1 MDALWLRAAQYRPVA
16 ASGEERLPQSGLD
29 KNLKSWVKTA
39 GVAKR
44 ARPSE
49 IRRGLPLGWANGMG
63 INEFFQ

>member
-1 MDALWLRAAQYRPVA
+1 MAALRRRAAQYRPVA

-29 KNLKSWVKTA
+29 KNLKFRRKSV

-49 IRRGLPLGWANGMG
+49 IGFLPPFRKG
-63 INEFFQ
+63 